1 MKRWALIF
9 LIVTAAVSCK
19 MAGDIQDNA
28 LELFRGE
35 VVARVGEHRL
45 HRSQLEAYVPA
56 GVSAEDSARLARRY
70 IEAWAQDLLLLDM
83 AQEQLSAS
91 EKDVTRELE
100 EYRRA
105 LLKYRYEQLY
115 IDRRLDTL
123 ITDEEIER
131 YYKDN
136 PARFRLDRPVYK
148 ARYMIIPSDARSLKK
163 IKGKMSSDDALELME
178 ADSLASTVALKY
190 VDASETWM
198 DAITLAQELGTDY
211 RTLTSAI
218 KNHFAELPDPV
229 AGTLRIAYICESVP
243 EGKTA
248 PLEYCREHIR
258 DLILSGR
265 KHSLEVA
272 LEQDLLEDAR
282 KNNKFVIY

>member
-9 LIVTAAVSCK
+9 LVMIGAVSCK
-19 MAGDIQDNA
+19 VAGSLQDTA

-35 VVARVGEHRL
+35 VVARVGDHKL
-45 HRSQLEAYVPA
+45 HRSQLEAYVPT

-70 IEAWAQDLLLLDM
+70 IEAWAQYLLLLDM
-83 AQEQLSAS
+83 AEEQLSAS
-91 EKDVTRELE
+91 EKDVKKELE

-123 ITDEEIER
+123 ITDEEIQR
-131 YYKDN
+131 YFAEN
-136 PARFRLDRPVYK
+136 TARFRLDRPVFK
-148 ARYMIIPSDARSLKK
+148 ARYLIIPADAKSLKTL
-163 IKGKMSSDDALELME
+163 KGKMSSDDELEVME
-178 ADSLASTVALKY
+178 ADSLAAMSAIRY
-190 VDASETWM
+190 VDSSDTWM

-211 RTLTSAI
+211 RTLVSAI
-218 KNHFAELPDPV
+218 KNHFAELPDEN
-229 AGTLRIAYICESVP
+229 GNLRIAYICDMVP

-248 PLEYCREHIR
+248 PLEYCRDHIR

-272 LEQDLLEDAR
+272 LEQDLLEDAH
-282 KNNKFVIY
+282 KNKKFVIY